1 MEGMTDRLVNWTA
14 LPLHISGEKAAQ
26 MIGRVVEARKAP
38 ISSLFLEFRDGELV
52 IEGKATKGMTVP
64 FEVKIREIRGE
75 GSILHV
81 KIHEV
86 SAFGLPVPGFLGR
99 FLEGFTR
106 DDAIKFDGTTNTIS
120 IDVAKKAPPFVD
132 LTFGEVR
139 LVKGGVEITL
149 GPGGADLPER
159 PPRES

>member
-1 MEGMTDRLVNWTA
+1 MTDRLVNWTA

-64 FEVKIREIRGE
+64 FEVKVREIRGE
-75 GSILHV
+75 GSILH
-81 KIHEV
+81 
-86 SAFGLPVPGFLGR
+86 
-99 FLEGFTR
+99 
-106 DDAIKFDGTTNTIS
+106 
-120 IDVAKKAPPFVD
+120 VAKKAPPFVD